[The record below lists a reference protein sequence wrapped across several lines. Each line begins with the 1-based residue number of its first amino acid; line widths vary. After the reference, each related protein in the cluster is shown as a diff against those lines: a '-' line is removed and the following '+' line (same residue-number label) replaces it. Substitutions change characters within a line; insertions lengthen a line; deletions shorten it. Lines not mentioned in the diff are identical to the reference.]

1 MTETADPGGQ
11 EPLATSRAQRSLQL
25 RAALLLLLMAVLMV
39 GAALYLMWA
48 RGAFEATQPLYLVTD
63 DSDGVVVGMDMT
75 FSGFPIGRVH
85 SIELTRGGSVRIR
98 VDVPL
103 KDAHW
108 LRQSSVYTLE
118 RGLVGAARLRAFTGV
133 PDDAPLPVG
142 AERQV
147 LRGDITAEL
156 PGMVSDARDLLQNL
170 NALTG
175 PDSALALTLRD
186 VQALAGRLAGGEG
199 GEGGVLGALTGDPAD
214 ARRVSTLLERGNR
227 LLAGLEASLGKAD
240 RQLLGPRGLLAE
252 TQVSVHQLDALLR
265 DLRQS
270 VTRVDAVLQDAQ
282 AVAGNARAASE
293 DLGALRAEVESSLRK
308 VDGLITE
315 LSRKW
320 PFAPREQEL
329 GLP

>member
-11 EPLATSRAQRSLQL
+11 EPLATSRAQRSLEL

-85 SIELTRGGSVRIR
+85 SIELARGGSVRIR

-108 LRQSSVYTLE
+108 LRTSSVYTLE

-142 AERQV
+142 AERPV
-147 LRGDITAEL
+147 LRGDVTTEL

-175 PDSALALTLRD
+175 PDSALALTLGE
-186 VQALAGRLAGGEG
+186 LHGLTSRLAGA
-199 GEGGVLGALTGDPAD
+199 EGGVLGTLTGDPAD

-227 LLAGLEASLGKAD
+227 LLAALESTLGRAD
-240 RQLLGPRGLLAE
+240 RQLLGPQGLLPE
-252 TQVSVHQLDALLR
+252 TQASVRQLDALLR

-282 AVAGNARAASE
+282 AIAGNARSASE
-293 DLGALRAEVESSLRK
+293 DLGTLRADVESSLRK
-308 VDGLITE
+308 VDALITE
-315 LSRKW
+315 LNRKW
-320 PFAPREQEL
+320 PFAPQQQEL

>member
-1 MTETADPGGQ
+1 MPPS
-11 EPLATSRAQRSLQL
+11 EPAPPAAAPAPLVAESAQRGLEL
-25 RAALLLLLMAVLMV
+25 RAALLLVLMALLVV

-48 RGAFEATQPLYLVTD
+48 RGAFEQTQPLYLVTD

-85 SIELTRGGSVRIR
+85 SIELAPGGSVRIR
-98 VDVPL
+98 VDVPVR
-103 KDAHW
+103 DAHW

-133 PDDAPLPVG
+133 PDDDPLPAG
-142 AERQV
+142 AERLV

-175 PDSALALTLRD
+175 RDSALALALRELQTL
-186 VQALAGRLAGGEG
+186 ASRLASAEG
-199 GEGGVLGALTGDPAD
+199 GLLGALTGDPAD
-214 ARRVSTLLERGNR
+214 ARRVSGLLERSGH
-227 LLAGLEASLGKAD
+227 LLAGLESSLGKAD
-240 RQLLGPRGLLAE
+240 RQLLGPQGLVGD
-252 TQVSVHQLDALLR
+252 TQAAVRQLGALLQ

-270 VTRVDAVLQDAQ
+270 VTQVDAVLRDVQ
-282 AVAGNARAASE
+282 AITGNARSASE
-293 DLGALRAEVESSLRK
+293 DLGALRADVESSLRK

-315 LSRKW
+315 LNRKW
-320 PFAPREQEL
+320 PFAPSQQEL
-329 GLP
+329 TLP